1 RRFGLYISVQRNFT
15 FPGAKGAAII
25 AQIMEGFRR
34 DPPRR
39 IGELPVL
46 EIKDYGTGVCLS
58 GGQSLP
64 IQLPSSNVIAYELES
79 GSRVTL
85 RPSGTEPK
93 IKYYFELKESLDKDE
108 PLRTARKRSSEKMR
122 RLEEAFIAL
131 ARNRGNLSQV

>member
-1 RRFGLYISVQRNFT
+1 
-15 FPGAKGAAII
+15 
-25 AQIMEGFRR
+25 MEGFRR

-46 EIKDYGTGVCLS
+46 RSKDYGTGVCVF

-64 IQLPSSNVIAYELES
+64 IRLPSSNVIAYELEG

-93 IKYYFELKESLDKDE
+93 IKYYFELKESLDDDE
-108 PLRTARKRSSEKMR
+108 PLRTARKRSSEKIR